1 MAFLATTQTSH
12 IPAKT
17 SGNSIFS
24 MLATYRQ
31 RRALARLDS
40 AALKDIGLTCA
51 EARAEANRPIW
62 DLPR

>member
-1 MAFLATTQTSH
+1 MAFLTTTQTPH
-12 IPAKT
+12 APRRT
-17 SGNSIFS
+17 SGISIFS
-24 MLATYRQ
+24 MLAIYRQ

-62 DLPR
+62 DMPR